1 MCKKCERKECKD
13 CSELPQPPTDTL
25 IPLDGENC
33 IACKDDKTL
42 CQKHNVNKYLKGFSY
57 KELCK
62 RYIEPSLAGYQG
74 IINPAALQYT
84 LNPPLVVPP
93 GQKGYNMVPDPVA
106 YPVAPH
112 YPPITNPLPL
122 RGKNVLVVGAAKN
135 LGKAIAQMFY
145 DNGCNVVG
153 TSRYPECYAE
163 TYVYPLLK
171 LDARFSDDV
180 KCFFKK
186 LMRKYFTNNRIDIL
200 VNLPGIHTFGTL
212 EESNGDDLSDIL
224 STNVCCYQRVTYHA
238 LPFMKFSNDTRVI
251 SFGSIAGEFP
261 NFITGYSISK
271 RALQIWNDI
280 HMSEGLQRK
289 AMGFS
294 TYEPT
299 FTLIEPGAIES
310 TIGLVESYVMADN
323 DPFGLTTRGI
333 HMGFSADQSATTVF
347 NPALACPQNPPPP
360 PFVPPFSTCPCPS
373 VPPLCSSV
381 PAIVAEAVH
390 QIVLAPQPSVRYLV
404 DPAPGALSF
413 IPVIRAA
420 NVLSCDEFLNQ
431 VLPQLAELFYAPATA
446 ALGQAILK
454 DSFCE

>member
-25 IPLDGENC
+25 IPLDGQNC

-62 RYIEPSLAGYQG
+62 RYIEPSLVGYQG
-74 IINPAALQYT
+74 IIDPAALQYT

-112 YPPITNPLPL
+112 YPPIDNPLPL
-122 RGKNVLVVGAAKN
+122 QGKNVLVVGAAKN

-153 TSRYPECYAE
+153 TSRYPECYDE
-163 TYVYPLLK
+163 TFVYPLLK
-171 LDARFSDDV
+171 LDARFSEDV

-186 LMRKYFTNNRIDIL
+186 LMRKHFTNNKIDIL
-200 VNLPGIHTFGTL
+200 VNLPGIQTFGTL
-212 EESNGDDLSDIL
+212 EQSNGDDLTDVL
-224 STNVCCYQRVTYHA
+224 DGNVSTYQRVTYHA

-261 NFITGYSISK
+261 TPIPAYSVSK
-271 RALQIWNDI
+271 RALQMWNDL
-280 HMSEGLQRK
+280 HMSEALQRK

-294 TYEPT
+294 QYEPT
-299 FTLIEPGAIES
+299 FTLIEPDFIES

-323 DPFGLTTRGI
+323 DPFSLTTRGMR
-333 HMGFSADQSATTVF
+333 MGASANQSATTVTY
-347 NPALACPQNPPPP
+347 PAIACPQNPPPP

-390 QIVLAPQPSVRYLV
+390 QIVLAPQPSVRYLIS
-404 DPAPGALSF
+404 PAPDPLGSIQL
-413 IPVIRAA
+413 VQAA
-420 NVLSCDEFLNQ
+420 NILSCDEFLNQ
-431 VLPQLAELFYAPATA
+431 VYAPLSLFFFSPDTA

-454 DSFCE
+454 DSFCQ